1 MKVILLK
8 EVKGLGK
15 PDDIVEVSAGY
26 ARNFLFRQQMALEAT
41 PANLN
46 VVKTRKNAEKKK
58 QERELADAQ
67 ATAAKIDG
75 QVFTIPMKSGEA
87 GRLYGSLTA
96 MDIADALARDGFK
109 VDRRGI
115 QIDGSI
121 RTLGEYSIDIRLY
134 ADVNAKV
141 KIHLVAAE

>member
-26 ARNFLFRQQMALEAT
+26 ARNFLFRQQLALEAT

-46 VVKTRKNAEKKK
+46 VVKTRKGAEKKK
-58 QERELADAQ
+58 QERELEQARAIAAQ
-67 ATAAKIDG
+67 IEG

-96 MDIADALARDGFK
+96 MDIADALAKEGYK
-109 VDRRGI
+109 IDRRGV

-121 RTLGEYSIDIRLY
+121 RTLGEYGVEIRLHTE
-134 ADVNAKV
+134 VNVKV
-141 KIHLVAAE
+141 KIHLIAAE